1 MCLTVILFSKL
12 RVYCSKEMDVPIF
25 LICSTL
31 FCTEVRLPTYQPDLP
46 PPWDPH
52 PLQCS
57 HSHFSWDYSLGLLQ
71 VYVYN
76 CHILLSVQF
85 LLYYLP
91 LDKHPIRC
99 SSSLSKLQLFFD
111 DFPLH
116 YCFYSAIQNS
126 FQQPQHI
133 A

>member
-12 RVYCSKEMDVPIF
+12 RVYCSKEMDMPIF
-25 LICSTL
+25 FICSTL
-31 FCTEVRLPTYQPDLP
+31 FGTEVRLPTNQPDLP
-46 PPWDPH
+46 LWDTH

-57 HSHFSWDYSLGLLQ
+57 HCHFSWDCSLGLLQ
-71 VYVYN
+71 VYESN
-76 CHILLSVQF
+76 CHILLSFQF

-91 LDKHPIRC
+91 LGKHPIRC
-99 SSSLSKLQLFFD
+99 SSSLSKLQLFFN

-126 FQQPQHI
+126 FQQLQHM